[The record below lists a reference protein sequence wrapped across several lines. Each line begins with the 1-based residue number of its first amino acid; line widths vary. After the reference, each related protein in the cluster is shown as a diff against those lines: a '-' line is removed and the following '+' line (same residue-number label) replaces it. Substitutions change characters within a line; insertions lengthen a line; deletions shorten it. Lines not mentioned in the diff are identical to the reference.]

1 LSIFFLP
8 ILTAENKLRC
18 VAGNHHIAVILI
30 AIFLFKTLTIYINS
44 RIMIKRV
51 VASIALSS
59 LLLFSCNKKKEEKE
73 EAAVY
78 PVTSPIVMDTVIDK
92 EYVAQIRSVK
102 NIEVRAQEKGF
113 LERIFVDEGQF
124 VRQGQTLFRIM
135 PKLYQAELLKAQA
148 EVAQAT
154 IELKNASTLA
164 SNNIVSK
171 NERAMAKAKLDAANA
186 EAKLAQIHLSF
197 TDIKAPFSGIID
209 RIPLKL
215 GSLVDEGDLLT
226 SLSDNNDIYT
236 YFNVSEPEYLNYQR
250 NIASRGSNQVDLVMA
265 NGDVFPQ
272 KGEIQTIEG
281 EFDSETGNIAFRAK
295 FPNPDKLLRNGE
307 TGKVRMTLPLKNALI
322 IPQKATYEIQDQKYV
337 FVVDKNG
344 VAKSKNIKVAYE
356 LPDVYVVASG
366 ISTGDRILLEG
377 VQKVK
382 DDQKVQ
388 IKAQDPKK
396 VLQSLKLK
404 AE

>member
-1 LSIFFLP
+1 
-8 ILTAENKLRC
+8 
-18 VAGNHHIAVILI
+18 
-30 AIFLFKTLTIYINS
+30 
-44 RIMIKRV
+44 MIKRV

-59 LLLFSCNKKKEEKE
+59 LLLFTGCNKKKEEKE
-73 EAAVY
+73 EATVY
-78 PVTSPIVMDTVIDK
+78 PVTFPVVMDTVIDK
-92 EYVAQIRSVK
+92 EYVAQIQSVK

-113 LERIFVDEGQF
+113 LEKIYVDEGQF
-124 VRQGQTLFRIM
+124 VHQGQTLFRIM
-135 PKLYQAELLKAQA
+135 PKLYQAELLKARA

-197 TDIKAPFSGIID
+197 TDIKAPFSGIIN

-215 GSLVDEGDLLT
+215 GSLIDEGDLLT
-226 SLSDNNDIYT
+226 SLSDNNDVYT
-236 YFNVSEPEYLNYQR
+236 YFNVSEPEYLSYQTHA
-250 NIASRGSNQVDLVMA
+250 ITRGSNQVALVMA

-272 KGEIQTIEG
+272 KGEVQTIEG
-281 EFDSETGNIAFRAK
+281 EFDNETGNIAFRAK
-295 FPNPDKLLRNGE
+295 FPNPNKLLRNGE
-307 TGKVRMTLPLKNALI
+307 TGKVRMTLPIKNALI

-337 FVVDKNG
+337 FVVGKDG
-344 VAKSKNIKVAYE
+344 VARSKNIKVAYE
-356 LPDVYVVASG
+356 LPDLYVVASG
-366 ISTGDRILLEG
+366 LSKGENILLEG

-388 IKAQDPKK
+388 VKIQDPKK

>member
-1 LSIFFLP
+1 
-8 ILTAENKLRC
+8 
-18 VAGNHHIAVILI
+18 
-30 AIFLFKTLTIYINS
+30 
-44 RIMIKRV
+44 MMKRV
-51 VASIALSS
+51 VAGIALSS
-59 LLLFSCNKKKEEKE
+59 LMLLSCNKKKEEKE
-73 EAAVY
+73 EVSVY
-78 PVTSPIVMDTVIDK
+78 PVTSPLVMDTVIDK
-92 EYVAQIRSVK
+92 EYVAQIQSVK

-113 LERIFVDEGQF
+113 LEKIFVDEGQF

-171 NERAMAKAKLDAANA
+171 NERSMAKAKLDAANA

-197 TDIKAPFSGIID
+197 TDIKAPFSGIIN

-215 GSLVDEGDLLT
+215 GSLIDEGDLLT
-226 SLSDNNDIYT
+226 SLSDNTNMYS
-236 YFNVSEPEYLNYQR
+236 YFNVSEPEYLSYQMH
-250 NIASRGSNQVDLVMA
+250 AADRGSSEVSLVMA
-265 NGDVFPQ
+265 NGEVLPE
-272 KGEIQTIEG
+272 KGQIQTIEG
-281 EFDSETGNIAFRAK
+281 EFDNETGNIAFRAK
-295 FPNPDKLLRNGE
+295 FPNPNKLLRNGE

-337 FVVDKNG
+337 FVIDKNG
-344 VAKSKNIKVAYE
+344 VARSKNIKVAYE
-356 LPDVYVVASG
+356 LPDVYVIASG
-366 ISTGDRILLEG
+366 LSTGDKILLEG

-388 IKAQDPKK
+388 TKFQDPKK

>member
-1 LSIFFLP
+1 
-8 ILTAENKLRC
+8 
-18 VAGNHHIAVILI
+18 
-30 AIFLFKTLTIYINS
+30 
-44 RIMIKRV
+44 MIKRV
-51 VASIALSS
+51 VAGIALSS
-59 LLLFSCNKKKEEKE
+59 IFLFTGCNKKTEEKE
-73 EAAVY
+73 EATIY
-78 PVTSPIVMDTVIDK
+78 PVTTPVVMDTVIDK
-92 EYVAQIRSVK
+92 EFVAQIRSVK

-113 LERIFVDEGQF
+113 LEKIFVDEGQF

-171 NERAMAKAKLDAANA
+171 NERSMAKAKLDAANA

-209 RIPLKL
+209 RLPLKL

-250 NIASRGSNQVDLVMA
+250 NVSSRGSDQVALVMA

-272 KGEIQTIEG
+272 KGQVQTIEG
-281 EFDSETGNIAFRAK
+281 QFESETGNIAFRAK

-307 TGKVRMTLPLKNALI
+307 TGKVRMTLPLKNAML

-344 VAKSKNIKVAYE
+344 TVKSRNIKIAYE

-366 ISTGDRILLEG
+366 LSTSDRILLEG

-382 DDQKVQ
+382 DDQKVKT
-388 IKAQDPKK
+388 KAQDPKK

>member
-1 LSIFFLP
+1 
-8 ILTAENKLRC
+8 
-18 VAGNHHIAVILI
+18 
-30 AIFLFKTLTIYINS
+30 
-44 RIMIKRV
+44 MKRV

-92 EYVAQIRSVK
+92 EYVAQIQSVK
-102 NIEVRAQEKGF
+102 NIEIRAQEKGF
-113 LERIFVDEGQF
+113 LEKIYVDEGQF
-124 VRQGQTLFRIM
+124 VHQGQTLFRIM
-135 PKLYQAELLKAQA
+135 PQLYQAELMKAKA
-148 EVAQAT
+148 EVEQAS

-197 TDIKAPFSGIID
+197 TDIKAPFSGIIN
-209 RIPLKL
+209 RIPRKL
-215 GSLVDEGDLLT
+215 GSLIDEGDLLT
-226 SLSDNNDIYT
+226 SLSDNSNMYS
-236 YFNVSEPEYLNYQR
+236 YFNVSEPEYLSYQMH
-250 NIASRGSNQVDLVMA
+250 AADRGSNEVSLLMA
-265 NGDVFPQ
+265 NGELLPE
-272 KGEIQTIEG
+272 KGQIQTIEG
-281 EFDSETGNIAFRAK
+281 EFDNETGNIAFRAK
-295 FPNPDKLLRNGE
+295 FPNPNKLLRNGE
-307 TGKVRMTLPLKNALI
+307 TGKVRMTLPLRNALI

-337 FVVDKNG
+337 FVIGKDG
-344 VAKSKNIKVAYE
+344 VARSKNIKVAYE
-356 LPDVYVVASG
+356 LPDVYVIGSG
-366 ISTGDRILLEG
+366 LAKNDKILLEG

-388 IKAQDPKK
+388 TKFQDPKK
-396 VLQSLKLK
+396 VLNSLKLK